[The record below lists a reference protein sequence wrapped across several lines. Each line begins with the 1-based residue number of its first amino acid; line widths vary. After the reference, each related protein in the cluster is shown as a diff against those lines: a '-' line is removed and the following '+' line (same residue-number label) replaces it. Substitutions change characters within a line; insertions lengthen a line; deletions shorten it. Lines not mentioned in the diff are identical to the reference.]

1 MEAAKGKR
9 TINPQSDEAHIYRLD
24 ISVMNG
30 AKPGRVALAIEPQSS
45 SLLRT
50 DQFTASGRQKKGL
63 CGSWPDFT
71 DLFPS
76 NSFDRYCLSATPR
89 PFISRL
95 CLELAI
101 FCVYIPS
108 LFLQSLIDLS
118 PFFQQHVPPSSR
130 SRYVPQA
137 TWHFYRPSV

>member
-9 TINPQSDEAHIYRLD
+9 TINPLSDEAHIYRLD
-24 ISVMNG
+24 ISVMSG
-30 AKPGRVALAIEPQSS
+30 AKSGRVALAIEPQSS

-50 DQFTASGRQKKGL
+50 DQFTASGRQKKVSAVPGL
-63 CGSWPDFT
+63 TS

-76 NSFDRYCLSATPR
+76 NSFDRYCFSATPR
-89 PFISRL
+89 PFISKL

-101 FCVYIPS
+101 FYVYFPS

-118 PFFQQHVPPSSR
+118 PFFQQHVPPSPR